1 MKQITIEF
9 PDGTTKKYEEG
20 ITPKKIAESIS
31 QKLAQE
37 ALAAKLNETIIELEQ
52 PIKENGKIKI
62 LTWQDQE
69 GKKSLWHTA
78 SHVLAE
84 AVTTLYPEA
93 KPTIGPPIEEG
104 FYYDFYIEKSF
115 TPKDLEE
122 IEKKMK
128 EIIKEKRQI
137 ERQELTIEEALT
149 KFSNNKFKQEL
160 IKEFSEQG
168 KKITIYKQ
176 GKFYDLCKGGHV
188 SNTEK
193 IKAIKLLKVS
203 SSYWRADQTKE
214 SLQRIYGI
222 AFPKESMLQEYIKNK
237 EEAEKR
243 SHTKLGKEL
252 KIFSMHEQAP
262 GTAFFHN
269 NGTIIWNELI
279 NFARQEQ
286 TKRNYIEVITP
297 IILKK
302 ELWLKSGHWEHYKQ
316 NMYFTKIDNEE
327 YAIKPMNCPGHTLI
341 YSTERHSYKDLPIRI
356 SEFGMVHRHELAG
369 VLNGLL
375 RVRKFTQ
382 DDAHIFCTQDQIK
395 DEIKSLIEMID
406 YYYKTFNFEYRIELS
421 TKPEKAMGTKEMW
434 EKAET
439 ALKESLKEA
448 NKEYKINEGDG
459 AFYGPKIDFHIK
471 DALGR
476 SWQLGT
482 IQLDF
487 QMPEKFELYYINKE
501 DKEERP
507 VMIHRAIFGS
517 IERFIGILIEHY
529 AGHFPLWLA
538 PTQTKVI
545 SVSEKYANYAK
556 KVYEE
561 LKQNNIR
568 TELDIRPET
577 VNYKV
582 REAQAQKIPYIIN
595 VGEKEEQNKTIA
607 IRDKTGKVEYNQ
619 SLEEFIKKIKKEIE
633 EKK

>member
-168 KKITIYKQ
+168 KRITIYKQ

-297 IILKK
+297 
-302 ELWLKSGHWEHYKQ
+302 
-316 NMYFTKIDNEE
+316 
-327 YAIKPMNCPGHTLI
+327 
-341 YSTERHSYKDLPIRI
+341 
-356 SEFGMVHRHELAG
+356 
-369 VLNGLL
+369 
-375 RVRKFTQ
+375 
-382 DDAHIFCTQDQIK
+382 
-395 DEIKSLIEMID
+395 
-406 YYYKTFNFEYRIELS
+406 
-421 TKPEKAMGTKEMW
+421 
-434 EKAET
+434 
-439 ALKESLKEA
+439 
-448 NKEYKINEGDG
+448 
-459 AFYGPKIDFHIK
+459 
-471 DALGR
+471 
-476 SWQLGT
+476 
-482 IQLDF
+482 
-487 QMPEKFELYYINKE
+487 
-501 DKEERP
+501 
-507 VMIHRAIFGS
+507 
-517 IERFIGILIEHY
+517 
-529 AGHFPLWLA
+529 
-538 PTQTKVI
+538 
-545 SVSEKYANYAK
+545 
-556 KVYEE
+556 
-561 LKQNNIR
+561 
-568 TELDIRPET
+568 
-577 VNYKV
+577 
-582 REAQAQKIPYIIN
+582 
-595 VGEKEEQNKTIA
+595 
-607 IRDKTGKVEYNQ
+607 
-619 SLEEFIKKIKKEIE
+619 
-633 EKK
+633 

>member
-1 MKQITIEF
+1 MKKITLEF
-9 PDGTTKKYEEG
+9 PDGTTKTYEG
-20 ITPKKIAESIS
+20 KITPEKIAQSVS
-31 QKLAQE
+31 QKLAKE
-37 ALAAKLNETIIELEQ
+37 ALSAKI
-52 PIKENGKIKI
+52 NGKIIEMNQEISESGKIII
-62 LTWQDQE
+62 LTWEDEE

-84 AVTTLYPEA
+84 AVTTLFPEA

-104 FYYDFYIEKSF
+104 FYYDFYAEKSF
-115 TPKDLEE
+115 TPEDLKE

-137 ERQELTIEEALT
+137 ERQEVTKEEALQ
-149 KFSNNKFKQEL
+149 KFSDNKFKQEL

-188 SNTEK
+188 PNTEK
-193 IKAIKLLKVS
+193 IKALKLLKVS
-203 SSYWRADQTKE
+203 SSYWKGDQTKE

-222 AFPKESMLQEYIKNK
+222 AFPKESMLTDYLKNK

-243 SHTKLGKEL
+243 NHTKLGREL
-252 KIFSMHEQAP
+252 KIFTMHEQAP

-269 NGTIIWNELI
+269 NGTIIWNELVS
-279 NFARQEQ
+279 FARQEQ
-286 TKRNYIEVITP
+286 AKRGYIEVITP

-302 ELWLKSGHWEHYKQ
+302 EIWIKSGHWDHYKQ
-316 NMYFTKIDNEE
+316 NMYFTKIDEEE
-327 YAIKPMNCPGHTLI
+327 YAVKPMNCPGHTII
-341 YSTERHSYKDLPIRI
+341 YSAERHSYKDQPIRM

-382 DDAHIFCTQDQIK
+382 DDAHIFCTPDQIK
-395 DEIKSLIEMID
+395 NEIKSLLEMID
-406 YYYKTFNFEYRIELS
+406 YYYKTFGFEYKIELS
-421 TKPEKAMGTKEMW
+421 TKPENSMGTKEIW
-434 EKAET
+434 DKAEQ
-439 ALKESLKEA
+439 ALKESLQETGK
-448 NKEYKINEGDG
+448 KYKINEGDG

-487 QMPEKFELYYINKE
+487 QMPEKFGLYYINKE

-529 AGHFPLWLA
+529 AGKFPSWLS
-538 PTQTKVI
+538 PTQVKVI
-545 SVSEKYANYAK
+545 SVSEKHSEYAK
-556 KVYEE
+556 KVWEE
-561 LKQNNIR
+561 LKQNGIR
-568 TELDIRPET
+568 AQLDLRPET

-582 REAQAQKIPYIIN
+582 REAQSQKIPYIIN
-595 VGEKEEQNKTIA
+595 VGEKEEKNNTIA
-607 IRDKTGKVEYNQ
+607 IRDRTGKVEFNQ
-619 SLEEFIKKIKKEIE
+619 QTQDFIKKLKKEIE
-633 EKK
+633 ERK